1 MSQTSGSMIGWA
13 CVVALCACTG
23 ETTSGTPS
31 SAQAQ
36 SAAVAVAAKPGTPA
50 QNLVNAYISLQSKLA
65 KDDAA
70 GSKAAY
76 VSLQNALKAK
86 DLGLDAATEKKLAGA
101 AAQGASAAQ
110 LTDARTAFAAVTD
123 GMLTYLGA
131 AKNPLSTSLTVAHCP
146 MALDNKGA
154 KWLQLGENLENPYF
168 GSEMLR
174 CGTVEK
180 SVQPGKSL

>member
-1 MSQTSGSMIGWA
+1 MSQTRRIGLA
-13 CVVALCACTG
+13 CVVFLWACQG
-23 ETTSGTPS
+23 EPVSGTQA

-36 SAAVAVAAKPGTPA
+36 SATTNASPGTPA
-50 QNLVNAYISLQSKLA
+50 QNLVNAYIALQTKLA

-76 VSLQNALKAK
+76 VGLQNALKAK
-86 DLGLDAATEKKLAGA
+86 ELGLDAATQQKLSSAVAKGA
-101 AAQGASAAQ
+101 AAGKIE
-110 LTDARTAFAAVTD
+110 DARTAFASVSDA
-123 GMLTYLGA
+123 LLAYLGTS
-131 AKNPLSTSLTVAHCP
+131 KNPLSASLTVAHCP

-154 KWLQLGENLENPYF
+154 KWLQLGDNLENPYF

-180 SVQPGKSL
+180 KVQPGKSL

>member
-1 MSQTSGSMIGWA
+1 MSQKTKIGLA
-13 CVVALCACTG
+13 CVVFLWACQG
-23 ETTSGTPS
+23 EAVSGTQA

-36 SAAVAVAAKPGTPA
+36 SAADKAPGSPA
-50 QNLVNAYISLQSKLA
+50 QNLVNAYITLQTKLA

-70 GSKAAY
+70 GAKAAY
-76 VSLQNALKAK
+76 VGLQNALKAK
-86 DLGLDAATEKKLAGA
+86 DLGLDAATQQKLTSAAAKGA
-101 AAQGASAAQ
+101 AAAKIS
-110 LTDARTAFAAVTD
+110 DARAAFASVSDA
-123 GMLTYLGA
+123 MLAYLGA
-131 AKNPLSTSLTVAHCP
+131 SKNPLGSALTVAHCP

-180 SVQPGKSL
+180 KVQPGKSL

>member
-1 MSQTSGSMIGWA
+1 MSQRTRIGLA
-13 CVVALCACTG
+13 CVVFLWACQS
-23 ETTSGTPS
+23 ETVSGTQS

-36 SAAVAVAAKPGTPA
+36 SAAAKTPGTPA
-50 QNLVNAYISLQSKLA
+50 QNLVNAYITLQTKLA

-76 VSLQNALKAK
+76 VGLQNALKVK
-86 DLGLDAATEKKLAGA
+86 ELGLDAATEQKLTSAAAKGA
-101 AAQGASAAQ
+101 AAGKI
-110 LTDARTAFAAVTD
+110 TEARTAFAAVSD
-123 GMLTYLGA
+123 AILAYLGA
-131 AKNPLSTSLTVAHCP
+131 SKNPLSTSLTVAHCP

-180 SVQPGKSL
+180 KVQPGKSL

>member
-1 MSQTSGSMIGWA
+1 MSQQTRIGLA
-13 CVVALCACTG
+13 CVVFLWACQG
-23 ETTSGTPS
+23 EPGSGTQA

-36 SAAVAVAAKPGTPA
+36 SATAKTPGTPA
-50 QNLVNAYISLQSKLA
+50 QNLVNAYIALQTKLA

-70 GSKAAY
+70 GTKAAY
-76 VSLQNALKAK
+76 VGLQNALKAK
-86 DLGLDAATEKKLAGA
+86 ELGLDAATEQKLTSAAAKGA
-101 AAQGASAAQ
+101 AAGKIAE
-110 LTDARTAFAAVTD
+110 ARTAFAAVSD
-123 GMLTYLGA
+123 AMLAYLGSS
-131 AKNPLSTSLTVAHCP
+131 KNPLSTSLTVAHCP

-180 SVQPGKSL
+180 KVQPGKSL

>member
-1 MSQTSGSMIGWA
+1 MSQKTRIGLA
-13 CVVALCACTG
+13 CVVFLWACQG
-23 ETTSGTPS
+23 EAVSGAPS
-31 SAQAQ
+31 SASAQ
-36 SAAVAVAAKPGTPA
+36 SAAASTTAGTPA
-50 QNLVNAYISLQSKLA
+50 QNLVNSYIALQTKLA

-76 VSLQNALKAK
+76 VGLQNALKAK
-86 DLGLDAATEKKLAGA
+86 ELGLDAATEQKLTSAAAKGA
-101 AAQGASAAQ
+101 AASKISE
-110 LTDARTAFAAVTD
+110 ARSAFAAVSD
-123 GMLTYLGA
+123 AMLAYLGSS
-131 AKNPLSTSLTVAHCP
+131 KNPLGTSLTVAHCP

-180 SVQPGKSL
+180 KVQPGKSL

>member
-1 MSQTSGSMIGWA
+1 MSQKTRICLA
-13 CVVALCACTG
+13 CVVFLWACQG
-23 ETTSGTPS
+23 EAVSGTQA

-36 SAAVAVAAKPGTPA
+36 SAVAKAPAGTPA
-50 QNLVNAYISLQSKLA
+50 QNLVNAYITLQTKLA

-76 VSLQNALKAK
+76 VGLQSALKSK
-86 DLGLDAATEKKLAGA
+86 ELGLDAATAQKLTSAAAKGA
-101 AAQGASAAQ
+101 AA
-110 LTDARTAFAAVTD
+110 TKIDDARTAFAAVSD
-123 GMLTYLGA
+123 AMLAYLGA
-131 AKNPLSTSLTVAHCP
+131 SKNPLSSPLTVAHCP

-154 KWLQLGENLENPYF
+154 KWLQIGENLENPYF

-180 SVQPGKSL
+180 KVQPGKAL

>member
-1 MSQTSGSMIGWA
+1 MSQTRKIGLA
-13 CVVALCACTG
+13 CVVFLWACQG
-23 ETTSGTPS
+23 ETMSGTQA

-36 SAAVAVAAKPGTPA
+36 SAAATAPAGTPA
-50 QNLVNAYISLQSKLA
+50 QNLVNAYIALQTKLA

-76 VSLQNALKAK
+76 VVLQNALKAK
-86 DLGLDAATEKKLAGA
+86 ELGLDAATEQKLSSAAAKGA
-101 AAQGASAAQ
+101 AAGKISDARAAFATV
-110 LTDARTAFAAVTD
+110 TDALLA
-123 GMLTYLGA
+123 YLGT
-131 AKNPLSTSLTVAHCP
+131 AKNPLNTSLTVAHCP

-180 SVQPGKSL
+180 KVQPGKSL

>member
-1 MSQTSGSMIGWA
+1 MSQKTRIGLA
-13 CVVALCACTG
+13 CVVFLWACQG
-23 ETTSGTPS
+23 ETVSGTQS

-36 SAAVAVAAKPGTPA
+36 SAAAPAPVKAPAGTPA
-50 QNLVNAYISLQSKLA
+50 QNLVNAYITLQTKLA

-76 VSLQNALKAK
+76 VGLQNALKAK
-86 DLGLDAATEKKLAGA
+86 ELGLDTATEQKLTSAAAKGA
-101 AAQGASAAQ
+101 AAGKIG
-110 LTDARTAFAAVTD
+110 DARAAFAAVSD
-123 GMLTYLGA
+123 AMLAYLGA
-131 AKNPLSTSLTVAHCP
+131 SKNPLSASLTVAHCP

-180 SVQPGKSL
+180 KVQPGKSL